1 MLNINDNIK
10 IIPARIKQARISRGY
25 SLSDLADRIDVSKQI
40 ISQYELGIA
49 NPINIINRLIDV
61 LHYPLNFFT
70 KEMPKNQIEGTTYFR
85 SNKTTSKKLKD
96 AANENVYIFDEI
108 KQYFEQFIN
117 FPKLNLP
124 EIETKDE
131 YSIHEV
137 ENIAMKVR
145 EHWNLGIGPINNI
158 IEVLQENGIIISRMK
173 VRNTKIDAFSK
184 WINATPYI
192 FLSIEKNCAVR
203 SRFDIA
209 HELGHILL
217 HQSITKEDIEN
228 KKNMNKIEREADMFA
243 GAFLLPAESFSKE
256 VFSSSIQNFIALKKR
271 WKVSIACMIYRC
283 NDLNL
288 LTENQVSYLKKQMT
302 YRNFWRKEPLDDEIE
317 IEKPYL
323 YKQIIDIIQEN
334 NIVTN
339 EQIIEGIALE
349 PSEIEEYCY
358 LKKGQMFINR
368 NDKIVS
374 IKSRL
379 NYKKQ
384 DQ

>member
-1 MLNINDNIK
+1 MKIRLNINDNIK

-25 SLSDLADRIDVSKQI
+25 SLADLAVRTDVSKQI

-70 KEMPKNQIEGTTYFR
+70 KEMPKKQIEGTTYFR

-96 AANENVYIFDEI
+96 AANEKVYIFDEI

-131 YSIHEV
+131 YSIYEI

-145 EHWNLGIGPINNI
+145 EYWNLGLGPINNI

-217 HQSITKEDIEN
+217 HQSITKEEIEN
-228 KKNMNKIEREADMFA
+228 KKNINRMEKEADMFA
-243 GAFLLPAESFSKE
+243 GAFLLPAECFSKE
-256 VFSSSIQNFIALKKR
+256 VFSSSIQNFIVLKKR
-271 WKVSIACMIYRC
+271 WKVSIACMIHRC
-283 NDLNL
+283 SDLNL
-288 LTENQVSYLKKQMT
+288 LTENQVNYLKKQMT
-302 YRNFWRKEPLDDEIE
+302 YKNFWRKEPLDDEIE

-339 EQIIEGIALE
+339 EQIVEDIALE

-358 LKKGQMFINR
+358 MNKGQLSVNKS
-368 NDKIVS
+368 NKIVS
-374 IKSRL
+374 IKSVL
-379 NYKKQ
+379 NY
-384 DQ
+384 